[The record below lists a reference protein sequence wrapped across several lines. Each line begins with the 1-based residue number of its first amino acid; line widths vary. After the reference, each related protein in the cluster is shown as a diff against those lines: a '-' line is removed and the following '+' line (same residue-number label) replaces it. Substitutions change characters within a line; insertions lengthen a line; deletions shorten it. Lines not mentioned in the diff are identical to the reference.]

1 MENVTIIGGGT
12 AGLFLARELKKRKIS
27 SVIYEEHKEL
37 GEPVHDT
44 GIFSKNMLEFVPDL
58 EKMALNTVKGAKLFS
73 PGGKVVELA
82 RAEDEAYILDRHKLE
97 KNLAKGLD
105 VEVGKR
111 IGKIDF
117 KTKYIVGADGSS
129 STVAKLAGF
138 PEIKEWLLGV
148 EYEIENTG
156 THGKDFVEL
165 YFGKQTAPGFFAW
178 IVPTDKTLRI
188 GLAVSGDTKQYLDS
202 FLKEKFGKPEILKKI
217 GGLIPMRW
225 RSSFVK
231 GNIALIGDAA
241 GQVKPTTGGGVYMG
255 MASGQILANAIAKN
269 DLAFYESEWYEKI
282 MPELEHGVKI
292 RNFLNMLSDREV
304 DKIFD
309 LLKNEK
315 IRKLILEHGDMDKPG
330 KLVKAVLG
338 NPELLIGYLPYLRYL
353 W

>member
-117 KTKYIVGADGSS
+117 KTKYIFGCIGKHLNISKPS
-129 STVAKLAGF
+129 GF
-138 PEIKEWLLGV
+138 P
-148 EYEIENTG
+148 
-156 THGKDFVEL
+156 
-165 YFGKQTAPGFFAW
+165 
-178 IVPTDKTLRI
+178 
-188 GLAVSGDTKQYLDS
+188 
-202 FLKEKFGKPEILKKI
+202 
-217 GGLIPMRW
+217 
-225 RSSFVK
+225 
-231 GNIALIGDAA
+231 
-241 GQVKPTTGGGVYMG
+241 
-255 MASGQILANAIAKN
+255 
-269 DLAFYESEWYEKI
+269 
-282 MPELEHGVKI
+282 
-292 RNFLNMLSDREV
+292 
-304 DKIFD
+304 
-309 LLKNEK
+309 
-315 IRKLILEHGDMDKPG
+315 
-330 KLVKAVLG
+330 
-338 NPELLIGYLPYLRYL
+338 
-353 W
+353 